1 MTAFHALFR
10 VEHKNACP
18 YNTELEREQ
27 GQGRA
32 WTRQKKKNVVCAAR
46 RAKPMLRGG
55 PRPARNEKDT
65 PANAPSHKAGPIQED
80 DQGGQGGGE
89 AAAAGGRGGVWRHGV
104 CVERENF

>member
-10 VEHKNACP
+10 VEHKSACP

-32 WTRQKKKNVVCAAR
+32 WTRQKKKTLCAPRAAPSQCCAA
-46 RAKPMLRGG
+46 A
-55 PRPARNEKDT
+55 RPARNEKDT

-104 CVERENF
+104 CVERESF